1 MQMMNKKVCIKLFRY
16 FKNKIRL
23 SFREKHLGKLKYI
36 YEQNG
41 SDELIIV
48 FSAFGTLPKYNYM
61 KTLAQSKI
69 DKLFILDNFGYRG
82 SYYWYENGGD
92 KPKLLVSSLIESI
105 RWGYKLIYT
114 AGSSK
119 GGTCAIYFGLKYDVD
134 EVYASACQYHVG
146 NYLNTVKHKK
156 ILQGMMGKHFTAEE
170 VMRLNNELPDMI
182 REKSHSS
189 TVVNL
194 YYSKRD
200 NTYEKHIVDLKN
212 DLSAAGIRYTTT
224 EDEYVNH
231 GDNGYYFSK
240 HLKTRF
246 CQ

>member
-1 MQMMNKKVCIKLFRY
+1 MASKLTKAIHIL
-16 FKNKIRL
+16 KNKIRL
-23 SFREKHLGKLKYI
+23 SFKEKRLGKLKYL

-48 FSAFGTLPKYNYM
+48 FSGFGSSVRKYNYM
-61 KTLAQSKI
+61 KTLKDSTI
-69 DKLFILDNFGYRG
+69 DKLFILDVWGYRG
-82 SYYWYENGGD
+82 SYYWFEKGKDEPN
-92 KPKLLVSSLIESI
+92 KSVSKLIESI
-105 RWGYKLIYT
+105 RGGYKSIYT

-119 GGTCAIYFGLKYDVD
+119 GGTCAIYYGLKYDVD

-146 NYLNTVKHKK
+146 KYLNTEKHKK
-156 ILQGMMGKHFTAEE
+156 ILQGMMGKHFTAED
-170 VMRLNNELPDMI
+170 VQRLNDELPDMI

-194 YYSKRD
+194 YYSKKD

-224 EDEYVNH
+224 EDDYVNH
-231 GDNGYYFSK
+231 GENGIFFSK